1 MLSVTPGMTPPCA
14 SVTDPWMVAVDCAQT
29 DVERARPT
37 MPAATSVAIRL
48 MCQLL
53 EGRVNRSEEL
63 ASDVRIISGPPSA
76 AAPNHCPRG
85 FAQLPIRDS
94 GECEPSRSGRGRGR
108 GRRALELPA
117 TKTQGMGD

>member
-1 MLSVTPGMTPPCA
+1 MVSVTPGMTPPCA

-29 DVERARPT
+29 DVERAKPT

-63 ASDVRIISGPPSA
+63 ASDVRIIRRPTERRGRIIGPQSSRSA
-76 AAPNHCPRG
+76 
-85 FAQLPIRDS
+85 PIRDS
-94 GECEPSRSGRGRGR
+94 GEHEWPGTER
-108 GRRALELPA
+108 
-117 TKTQGMGD
+117 